1 MKENVQI
8 PNGMSAE
15 SSSGPDMFTVVEAMN
30 AHDAV
35 TVRSDATNATY
46 HLVAYADE
54 STHSEVSSL
63 SAGESARLSLS
74 RIGDR
79 ANVWRAD
86 AATPQRVEPAADDR
100 TAGD

>member
-1 MKENVQI
+1 
-8 PNGMSAE
+8 
-15 SSSGPDMFTVVEAMN
+15 MFTVVESMN

-35 TVRSDATNATY
+35 TVRSDGTNATY

-54 STHSEVSSL
+54 STHREVSSL

-74 RIGDR
+74 RVGDR

-86 AATPQRVEPAADDR
+86 AAAPQPVESAGEEF

>member
-1 MKENVQI
+1 
-8 PNGMSAE
+8 MSAE
-15 SSSGPDMFTVVEAMN
+15 PSSAPDLFTVVESMN

-35 TVRSDATNATY
+35 TVRSDGTNATY

-54 STHSEVSSL
+54 STHQEVSSL

-74 RIGDR
+74 RVGDR

-86 AATPQRVEPAADDR
+86 AAAPQPVEPATDDL